1 MTELNQCEPRKI
13 RVLGKN
19 ITRYPAV
26 LFVCLFIC
34 FFFVSLALKLLS
46 YNYVLVKRYFFISG
60 NTTASVLLTK
70 SSISLIKRKNSQ
82 SLGVDSF

>member
-26 LFVCLFIC
+26 LFVCLFIII
-34 FFFVSLALKLLS
+34 FYLFGFKV
-46 YNYVLVKRYFFISG
+46 
-60 NTTASVLLTK
+60 T
-70 SSISLIKRKNSQ
+70 
-82 SLGVDSF
+82 

>member
-26 LFVCLFIC
+26 LFVCLFI
-34 FFFVSLALKLLS
+34 FFFVYLALKLLN
-46 YNYVLVKRYFFISG
+46 YNYVLVKHCFFISG
-60 NTTASVLLTK
+60 NTTASVLFIK